1 MSKKITIAIDGFSSC
16 GKSTLAKQVAGKL
29 DYIFIDS
36 GAMYRAITYY
46 LLTIKNV
53 TLPVNEQAIKDLI
66 ADVDIHF
73 EINEVTHSPEIYLNH
88 KNIND
93 EIRSPFISNNVS
105 KFAAIKSVREKLVKS
120 QQEMGKKG
128 GIVMDGRDIGSI
140 VFPNAELKL
149 FITADIET
157 RAQRRYKEL
166 KAKDIAIELDDVK
179 KNLAERDHLDSTRKE
194 SPLIQTKDAIEI
206 DNTNLNRTEQLELVL
221 NIINTRL
228 KTFC

>member
-1 MSKKITIAIDGFSSC
+1 MSKKITIAIDGYSSC
-16 GKSTLAKQVAGKL
+16 GKSTLAKQVAEKL

-53 TLPVNEQAIKDLI
+53 SLPVDENVVTELI

-73 EINEVTHSPEIYLNH
+73 EINKETHSPEIYLNH

-120 QQEMGKKG
+120 QQEMGEKG

-157 RAQRRYKEL
+157 RAIRRYKEL
-166 KAKDIAIELDDVK
+166 KAKDIAIEIDDVK
-179 KNLAERDHLDSTRKE
+179 KNLAERDYLDSTRKE

-206 DNTNLNRTEQLELVL
+206 DNTNLNRTEQ
-221 NIINTRL
+221 TR
-228 KTFC
+228 TRFRHY